1 MMGKPKQTIVSVTIR
16 EVIAP
21 GIAKARIQVSNRPNV
36 FRDQF
41 LTLEQQSLIGHEPS
55 AWFLA
60 EEIGG
65 TWFLGQKLRKPG
77 P

>member
-1 MMGKPKQTIVSVTIR
+1 MMGKPKPVIVSVTIR
-16 EVIAP
+16 EIIAP
-21 GIAKARIQVSNRPNV
+21 GIAKARIQVSNRPNMCS
-36 FRDQF
+36 DQF
-41 LTLEQQSLIGHEPS
+41 LTLEQQSLLGRDAS